1 MPQIMLMK
9 AEYLVLLSLLLT
21 TVVITNAFYI
31 KKQFYPSVVYL
42 TKSSTSLAVLYVQAF
57 VFVILFG
64 KLVQRIFLGQ
74 LRAIETEH
82 LYDRAWFSIT
92 ETCLAFTVFR
102 DDFSPRFVALFAIL
116 LFLKCFHWLLEDRVD
131 YMEQS
136 PVLGTIFHARVVGL
150 LSVLCLLDY
159 LFISS
164 AYMHTIAKGAS
175 VQIVFGFEYAILL
188 VSVISTA
195 IKYILHSIE
204 IRAGEQ
210 WENKGVFMLYSDLIL
225 GFFRLTLY
233 MIFIIVMMKIHTF
246 PLFAIRPMFIAMRS
260 FRKSCNDVLES
271 RRAIRNLNTMYP
283 DLTAEELA
291 NVADTTC
298 IICREEMQVQQ
309 SIKRLSCQHIFH
321 KNCLRS
327 WFQRQQTCPICRTT
341 VLRPTPPR
349 AGGVAAGAAAA
360 PPPPPPNGQPAAAS
374 QAQAQIPV
382 SPVRFVAPPPLSPS
396 ASAAPTSSSSTSNN
410 TTTTQTSPPNSNTM
424 GVGIFPQIP
433 FNPCPMVLPP
443 FAFPPPP
450 LPPTDFTGMSEETI
464 RAMEGTELAH
474 VQARIQCLRNVR
486 TLLDASMIQMQ
497 QYMNI
502 VLTQSN
508 MENGP
513 HLLSNLK
520 NDLDQVLSS
529 SENNNSTNNILNS
542 MDENDADV
550 IRRRRLEHYANR
562 FSPSTTNQ
570 DNNNNNNNDS

>member
-102 DDFSPRFVALFAIL
+102 DDFSPQ
-116 LFLKCFHWLLEDRVD
+116 DRVD

-271 RRAIRNLNTMYP
+271 RRAIR
-283 DLTAEELA
+283 
-291 NVADTTC
+291 
-298 IICREEMQVQQ
+298 
-309 SIKRLSCQHIFH
+309 
-321 KNCLRS
+321 
-327 WFQRQQTCPICRTT
+327 
-341 VLRPTPPR
+341 
-349 AGGVAAGAAAA
+349 
-360 PPPPPPNGQPAAAS
+360 
-374 QAQAQIPV
+374 
-382 SPVRFVAPPPLSPS
+382 
-396 ASAAPTSSSSTSNN
+396 
-410 TTTTQTSPPNSNTM
+410 
-424 GVGIFPQIP
+424 
-433 FNPCPMVLPP
+433 
-443 FAFPPPP
+443 
-450 LPPTDFTGMSEETI
+450 
-464 RAMEGTELAH
+464 
-474 VQARIQCLRNVR
+474 
-486 TLLDASMIQMQ
+486 
-497 QYMNI
+497 
-502 VLTQSN
+502 
-508 MENGP
+508 
-513 HLLSNLK
+513 
-520 NDLDQVLSS
+520 
-529 SENNNSTNNILNS
+529 
-542 MDENDADV
+542 
-550 IRRRRLEHYANR
+550 
-562 FSPSTTNQ
+562 
-570 DNNNNNNNDS
+570 